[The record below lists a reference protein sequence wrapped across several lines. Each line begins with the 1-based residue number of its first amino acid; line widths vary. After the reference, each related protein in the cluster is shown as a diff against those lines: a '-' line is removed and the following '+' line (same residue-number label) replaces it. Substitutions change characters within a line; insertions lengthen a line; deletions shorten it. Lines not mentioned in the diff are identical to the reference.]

1 MSRHLWTLCG
11 AVTLVALALAAPVGA
26 RAGQAE
32 GAWRMVRYEGGG
44 NVGPA
49 TGQLTL
55 VDGRFSLVY
64 TMTGADGSLSGRAHA
79 GGYTISGTSLAL
91 DVEWSMDHVQGK
103 GGVSAKRSSRA
114 PSIAVKG
121 DTLTLTY
128 ENGAVMEFTRVKAR

>member
-1 MSRHLWTLCG
+1 MRRHVW
-11 AVTLVALALAAPVGA
+11 AVGVATMLVLSALAAPTGA

-64 TMTGADGSLSGRAHA
+64 TMTGADGTLSGRAHA
-79 GGYTISGTSLAL
+79 GGYTIKGDSLAL

-103 GGVSAKRSSRA
+103 GGVAPKRSSRT
-114 PSIAVKG
+114 PKLEVKA

-128 ENGAVMEFTRVKAR
+128 ENGGVMEFARVKGR